1 MSKRK
6 TKFQIT
12 HKINFMKFLNYEILS
27 EKYFYAISIIKIQ
40 SQLQLTI
47 KSIFE
52 FRLEFPLKSK
62 KYLF

>member
-47 KSIFE
+47 KSIF
-52 FRLEFPLKSK
+52 RIQILN
-62 KYLF
+62 